1 MTVADNKRI
10 AKNTIYLY
18 IRTFVSMAIALYTSR
33 IVLDTLGVED
43 FGIFGVV
50 GGVMALFAVL
60 SNSMSVATQRFLTF
74 ELGKK
79 GNGEFQKVF
88 SMVCIIHALIGLIFI
103 FLSET
108 VGLWFVNTYLNIP
121 SDRMTAANI
130 VYQISVISTAI
141 SILQIPYNSAVVS
154 YERMH
159 VYAYVGLG
167 ESVAKLLIVFL
178 LITSPIDK
186 LVMYAILLLGLK
198 IIGCTVYRLYCIR
211 KLPGCHIK
219 IIWDKDLF
227 KAIAE
232 FTGWNLFGSVAGT
245 AKTQSTN
252 IYINIFG
259 GPAFNATMG
268 VAGQVSVAI
277 NSLVSGFQSA
287 ANPQLTKNYAAGD
300 SEATCR
306 LLYKSSK
313 ISFLLML
320 IVSLPVFFEID
331 YILNLWLV
339 DVPPLAVLF
348 TRLIIVECLFDTL
361 AGPMTTSLLATGHIK
376 WYQIAIGSIHLLN
389 IPITYFFLM
398 EGCYIATP
406 LVVSIV
412 LVMLSNVSR
421 LFFCRNMLGLSLK
434 TYLGEVVVPI
444 CMVCLL
450 SVIPVVMVVPV
461 MEPSFFRLI
470 LTVFVSVTTV
480 VVFAYSI
487 GLNHS
492 ERQFILNIIRPRLY
506 QILRIRN

>member
-1 MTVADNKRI
+1 MTIADNKRI

-33 IVLDTLGVED
+33 IVLDILGVED

-79 GNGEFQKVF
+79 ENGEFQKVF

-178 LITSPIDK
+178 LITSPVDK

-198 IIGCTVYRLYCIR
+198 IIGCTVYRVYCIR

-219 IIWDKDLF
+219 IMWDKDLF

-232 FTGWNLFGSVAGT
+232 FTGWNLFGTVAGT
-245 AKTQSTN
+245 AKVQSTN

-268 VAGQVSVAI
+268 VASQVSVAI

-320 IVSLPVFFEID
+320 IVSLPIFFEID

-348 TRLIIVECLFDTL
+348 TRLIIIECLLDTL
-361 AGPMTTSLLATGHIK
+361 AGPMITSLMATGRIK
-376 WYQIAIGSIHLLN
+376 WYQIIVGSILLLN
-389 IPITYFFLM
+389 VPVSYIFLRL
-398 EGCYIATP
+398 GHHIVTP
-406 LVVSIV
+406 LIVSIGFILLGHV
-412 LVMLSNVSR
+412 ARLV
-421 LFFCRNMLGLSLK
+421 FCRKMLGLSLK
-434 TYLGEVVVPI
+434 AYLRDVIHPI
-444 CMVCLL
+444 LVVCLL
-450 SVIPVVMVVPV
+450 SVAPGLVLVMV
-461 MEPSFFRLI
+461 MEQGLLRFVVTTIICIIFVGMISFF
-470 LTVFVSVTTV
+470 V
-480 VVFAYSI
+480 
-487 GLNHS
+487 GLSRS
-492 ERQFILNIIRPRLY
+492 ERQFVIKIICPRLA
-506 QILRIRN
+506 RCC